1 SYLGLW
7 VTAVGTVAVTVYCVY
22 AWTKNPAQDKPPRPA
37 VEGGVMEGKDRDEKN
52 REALRADERV
62 RYQWMLETLGKFR
75 LFFAGL
81 VFAMLSF
88 SVQFSIVTANRAVT
102 WCQFAAWLLLLV
114 TGALALRDAG
124 G

>member
-1 SYLGLW
+1 
-7 VTAVGTVAVTVYCVY
+7 
-22 AWTKNPAQDKPPRPA
+22 
-37 VEGGVMEGKDRDEKN
+37 MEQKDR
-52 REALRADERV
+52 EAQEDLLARDRI
-62 RYQWMLETLGKFR
+62 RYQWMLDSVSKFR

-102 WCQFAAWLLLLV
+102 RCQFAPWLLLLV

-124 G
+124 GFVTKYTQDKFEGLSSVMRWLMWGCFVLALVLLMVVRLLSNWAT